1 MRAKGNA
8 DCHIPN
14 DAYREGW
21 DRIFGKAYYET
32 EVDTAYIHASITPEE
47 WEETLASNGVAY
59 DFNEAMDNLL
69 GRKEWPG
76 TEYIKRPANVDI
88 NVVSE

>member
-1 MRAKGNA
+1 MRDKGNA

-14 DAYREGW
+14 DKYREGW
-21 DRIFGKAYYET
+21 DRIFGKD
-32 EVDTAYIHASITPEE
+32 EVSYQFS
-47 WEETLASNGVAY
+47 S
-59 DFNEAMDNLL
+59 AMDNLL